1 MKNIISN
8 ILGVLIIGLAVYRV
22 AFNELPIV
30 AASFLTGI
38 GAILFYFENKKIK
51 KYLVRLVNL
60 KLKK

>member
-38 GAILFYFENKKIK
+38 GAILFYS
-51 KYLVRLVNL
+51 LVAGNTAINSPFLYFNF
-60 KLKK
+60 